1 MDWRQ
6 VAENLVSP
14 RRAMAEMEKVYILDR
29 YASARQHW
37 LAWKNAYSRPVQVV
51 DDFDLDWRPPA
62 DAGIVVSVQHFR
74 APEVS
79 ILRRIAAEQR
89 VPVLIQAD
97 GILEYRNTWERP
109 DNPPGTIYQP
119 VLGHKIACI
128 GRSQARVL
136 EAWGND
142 GKCESVGIPRLDAS
156 NRDDRRPRGGDVWR
170 VLVATAKC
178 PAFTAEQRCLVV
190 SSLTYLKNWVEAQD
204 RIDGRKVAVQW
215 RLTDGLENEIAL
227 PVNLRLSAKID
238 LMAQLSEVD
247 AVVTTPSTLML
258 EAMWYGIPTAVLD
271 YTNSP
276 GYVPAAWS
284 ITAAAH
290 FDRVMNELANPPDAK
305 RRLQE
310 MLLHDS
316 LECRGSAVGRMIR
329 LIDEMVH
336 CGRRCRERGQP
347 LQLPYRIIHDESSDH
362 ASTAVAPFFDAENAV
377 AMQLEIEHLKKL
389 VRCQAAELTS
399 LRRRASESL
408 PRKVARW
415 IFGAPR
421 SP

>member
-1 MDWRQ
+1 
-6 VAENLVSP
+6 
-14 RRAMAEMEKVYILDR
+14 MEKIYILDR

-37 LAWKNAYSRPVQVV
+37 LAWKNACSQPVQVV

-62 DAGIVVSVQHFR
+62 DAGVVVCIQHFR

-97 GILEYRNTWERP
+97 GILEFRNTWERP

-119 VLGHKIACI
+119 VLGHKIACV
-128 GRSQARVL
+128 GRSQVRVL

-156 NRDDRRPRGGDVWR
+156 NRDNRRPRGDEVWR

-178 PAFTAEQRCLVV
+178 PAFTDEQRRLVV
-190 SSLTYLKNWVEAQD
+190 TSLIELKNWLDVND

-215 RLTDGLENEIAL
+215 RLTDGLESEIAL
-227 PVNLRLSAKID
+227 PSNSHSTPKIN
-238 LMAQLSEVD
+238 LMAQLAEVD

-258 EAMWYGIPTAVLD
+258 EAMWYGIPTAILD

-276 GYVPAAWS
+276 GYVAAAWS

-290 FDRVMNELANPPDAK
+290 FDRVMNELANPPAPK

-316 LECRGSAVGRMIR
+316 LECHGSAVGRMIR

-336 CGRRCRERGQP
+336 CGRRCRERGVP
-347 LQLPYRIIHDESSDH
+347 LQLPYKIIPDEPSDH
-362 ASTAVAPFFDAENAV
+362 ASTAGAPFFDAENAA
-377 AMQLEIEHLKKL
+377 AMRLEIEHLKKL
-389 VRCQAAELTS
+389 VRCQTAELTS
-399 LRRRASESL
+399 LRQRASESL
-408 PRKVARW
+408 PRKFARW
-415 IFGAPR
+415 FIGARR
-421 SP
+421 SGK